1 MLADICVR
9 AMGMAACKT
18 VLNKII
24 ANSCVRGVYMNNTV
38 YEKGIKNM
46 AGMIRKRDIA
56 LVETCDGIAKEEI
69 GRLFSRNGIS
79 YLIKTNKIR
88 EVRRGR
94 FMTQN
99 KYSFIIN
106 RFQEDEA
113 REVLENKYM
122 LQNELAYM
130 VN

>member
-1 MLADICVR
+1 
-9 AMGMAACKT
+9 MGVHIEYGRGCKT

-24 ANSCVRGVYMNNTV
+24 ANSCVMGVYMNNTV

-46 AGMIRKRDIA
+46 AGIIRKRDIA

>member
-9 AMGMAACKT
+9 AMGMAVCKT

-24 ANSCVRGVYMNNTV
+24 ANSCVMGVYMNNTV